1 MIIANNAT
9 PEQIARANKIKLDK
23 FLTDIYQD
31 DEVKP
36 VYTPEE
42 LANEMIS
49 KLPNMHVEI
58 LVVSDLGLLV
68 IVLRKLKN
76 AGKTYEQVT
85 FIAHNEKQQ
94 AFSQKLGVKTL
105 QIGYNNPI
113 KELEKQLMG
122 MKFDIIIGNPPYKA
136 GMHLKFLEL
145 CFDSLSEDG
154 EMIFVHPAEW
164 LVQKRDTPKSRKYKI
179 LKEKLDKHVKSIEFI
194 DNPWPEVRLY
204 VPLTITYLSSKMQSS
219 FSFNCNR
226 THGYG
231 NVLQKPLS
239 NKCTSLDECSTWGD
253 GKIISSILKKAKA
266 NTNIKTKVYNG
277 DYYVNLS
284 GISGD
289 GKLAHIG
296 YDGIERTFYNM
307 WNFLNSTTN
316 FITNSP
322 KYSRPRGGKEIGN
335 EKHWVSFKTEQEA
348 NNFLA
353 YITKN
358 KLIKALTAIYKI
370 DQHCGGVLDVLPMLD
385 FNIEWTDEL
394 TYKHFNFTEEEIEA
408 IENIVEMINVNAYK

>member
-1 MIIANNAT
+1 MKQTLT
-9 PEQIARANKIKLDK
+9 PIQKRALFDSFQTDLDAVYK
-23 FLTDIYQD
+23 D
-31 DEVKP
+31 DLVKP
-36 VYTPEE
+36 VCAPFST
-42 LANEMIS
+42 LGAKMVD
-49 KLPNMHVEI
+49 KLPSTGTV
-58 LVVSDLGLLV
+58 LVISDLGLLATV
-68 IVLRKLKN
+68 RRKFKAEN
-76 AGKTYEQVT
+76 VT
-85 FIAHNEKQQ
+85 FAAHTEAQEKFAQI
-94 AFSQKLGVKTL
+94 FNVKTL
-105 QIGYNNPI
+105 QIGYNNSI
-113 KELEKQLMG
+113 NELEKQLMG
-122 MKFDIIIGNPPYKA
+122 MKFDIIVGNPPYKA

-164 LVQKRDTPKSRKYKI
+164 LVQKRDTRVSRKYKI

-194 DNPWPEVRLY
+194 DNPWPEVGLY
-204 VPLTITYLSSKMQSS
+204 VPLTITYLSSKIQSS
-219 FSFNCNR
+219 FSFYCNR

-231 NVLQKPLS
+231 NVLQKPFS
-239 NKCTSLDECSTWGD
+239 SKCVSLDECTHWGN
-253 GKIISSILKKAKA
+253 GKNISSILEKAKV

-284 GISGD
+284 SITGN
-289 GKLAHIG
+289 GKLTHVG

-307 WNFLNSTTN
+307 WNFLNSTS
-316 FITNSP
+316 NSVTTSP
-322 KYSRPRGGKEIGN
+322 QYSRPQGKKEIGN

-394 TYKHFNFTEEEIEA
+394 TYKHFNFTEEEIEV